1 MEMIFKCFPSLGSLH
16 TQCHL
21 EHRCLVF
28 LQNVPCVTAVASA
41 VLAQYSAADLRPWSW
56 TLRFSSKSSI
66 IIALLHRCFWGKLF
80 TSVWDRFYVRCEG
93 GFQLNSFTY
102 RISSVST
109 VCWKDCYSCK
119 ACATQEYT
127 GLHWD
132 FQFGSTDVYLSLYL
146 TVLITVALK

>member
-1 MEMIFKCFPSLGSLH
+1 MIFKCFPSLGSLH

-66 IIALLHRCFWGKLF
+66 IIALLHRCFEVNFSLQFEIDFMYDVKEDSNLIHSHIE
-80 TSVWDRFYVRCEG
+80 SVLSARFVEKTAIPAKRV
-93 GFQLNSFTY
+93 LLK
-102 RISSVST
+102 ST
-109 VCWKDCYSCK
+109 
-119 ACATQEYT
+119 QIYT
-127 GLHWD
+127 GTFNLAL
-132 FQFGSTDVYLSLYL
+132 QMYIYPYTSLFWL
-146 TVLITVALK
+146 LLLWSKF